1 MDRFVGVA
9 AWERIGERPPFKFPC
24 KNLPTDC
31 LLGLRGKACGKAD
44 GVLVQQPRLRRVQME
59 ISVAVPVSP
68 ASECGGIACPSQ
80 SEMRRI
86 SSWAEETV

>member
-9 AWERIGERPPFKFPC
+9 AWECTGGRHPFKFPC

-44 GVLVQQPRLRRVQME
+44 GVLVQQLRLRRVQME
-59 ISVAVPVSP
+59 ISVGVPVSHD
-68 ASECGGIACPSQ
+68 SERGGIACPSQ

-86 SSWAEETV
+86 SPWAEETV